1 MCAAG
6 AHAALQQLIGQLLGT
21 LCLLLRTPW
30 LAISRPLLVVLQK
43 HFWQRTLYTKLRRSS
58 GEHVIRQTGSI
69 RTCRAGHEGQHWLW
83 QHVHSAYDQANLH
96 TRLACVC
103 AQSTP

>member
-1 MCAAG
+1 MAGHQQTSVACAAK
-6 AHAALQQLIGQLLGT
+6 AL
-21 LCLLLRTPW
+21 
-30 LAISRPLLVVLQK
+30 LAEYT
-43 HFWQRTLYTKLRRSS
+43 TLYTKLRRSS